1 MSKAALATF
10 MSVGR
15 GVIVNISSIS
25 GLRGTGTT
33 AYGASKAAVN
43 QLTRDMA
50 LSYGANGIRVNAVVP
65 GGIETPMSIGAL
77 SPESRRAFVYSCR
90 SKNRERHGMSPRR
103 CSFWLGTR
111 RDISPGRC
119 CPLMVER
126 VRHTCHQLASMWRCL
141 PEATGEPEAD
151 RPLCVCTRD
160 CRSDLFPW
168 ALRSPLCRLRERLLL
183 ESLA

>member
-77 SPESRRAFVYSCR
+77 SPESRRA
-90 SKNRERHGMSPRR
+90 
-103 CSFWLGTR
+103 
-111 RDISPGRC
+111 I
-119 CPLMVER
+119 
-126 VRHTCHQLASMWRCL
+126 
-141 PEATGEPEAD
+141 
-151 RPLCVCTRD
+151 
-160 CRSDLFPW
+160 
-168 ALRSPLCRLRERLLL
+168 RLLTPL
-183 ESLA
+183 HEQGTPWDVAAAVFFLAGDEARYITGALLPVDGGASAAHVSSARQHVAMPSRSNG